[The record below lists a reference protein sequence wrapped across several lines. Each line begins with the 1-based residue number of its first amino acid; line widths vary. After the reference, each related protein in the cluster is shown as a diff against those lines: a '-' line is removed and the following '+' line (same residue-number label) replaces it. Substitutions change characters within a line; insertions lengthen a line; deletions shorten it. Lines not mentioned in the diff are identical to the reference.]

1 MSMEKGRTLKEE
13 RRRGRNAM
21 RGRESSDPAARHSCK
36 YLFYCMGT
44 YGEYA
49 LYNVYTVRLER
60 EKGRDSCL
68 YKTSLCDGSM
78 NTFPMQSLPVTFRI
92 LCERRRGSSP
102 NPERTKKFF
111 IPPIPSAF
119 SAHRTTIRSLSSRK
133 IRKFPDRKKRA

>member
-1 MSMEKGRTLKEE
+1 MPCGEGRVVSLVTLLQ
-13 RRRGRNAM
+13 GIHA
-21 RGRESSDPAARHSCK
+21 S
-36 YLFYCMGT
+36 T
-44 YGEYA
+44 YSTLWEHTVSTRCTYA
-49 LYNVYTVRLER
+49 EG

-92 LCERRRGSSP
+92 LCERRKGSP
-102 NPERTKKFF
+102 PQPRENKKVFY
-111 IPPIPSAF
+111 PSYIPSAF